1 MALAYTARKIYAMNE
16 LIAVAER
23 GPWWEWILPVP
34 VILAL
39 VTALQKIAQT
49 WLAVRAERNISNAN
63 EIYEALHNA
72 ARETKCGRVLVLAA
86 HNCGGPILS
95 NNQIFSSIIYEV
107 AVSLEPKIHRYE
119 QFQLDDG
126 YLEVM
131 AKMLK
136 DGYVWLNPEKDIRK
150 TSLLYTVYMAEN
162 IKRAFIFAVQ
172 TSNKRIV
179 YGSVVWTED
188 KDLEHK
194 LLEKM

>member
-1 MALAYTARKIYAMNE
+1 
-16 LIAVAER
+16 
-23 GPWWEWILPVP
+23 
-34 VILAL
+34 
-39 VTALQKIAQT
+39 
-49 WLAVRAERNISNAN
+49 
-63 EIYEALHNA
+63 
-72 ARETKCGRVLVLAA
+72 VLVLAA

-194 LLEKM
+194 LLESLINLKSNLQRILRKERPMYAKLRTFIGKLPI